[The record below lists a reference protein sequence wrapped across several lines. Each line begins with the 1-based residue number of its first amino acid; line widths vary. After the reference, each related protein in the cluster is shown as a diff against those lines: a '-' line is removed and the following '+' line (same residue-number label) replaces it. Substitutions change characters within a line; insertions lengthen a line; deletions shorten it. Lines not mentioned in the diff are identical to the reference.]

1 MSYPFRKCVLTLG
14 LQEYAIEME
23 NRGFTMV
30 EIRQGL
36 KTLSEPT
43 KNFREKIYKN
53 ELHHA
58 GDPVLQFA
66 VNNAVTRDNNGNIMI
81 DKDKSE
87 QKIDPLAAV
96 INAHCRAMYDTPAEK
111 FDPNQYADEDFLKKL
126 WG

>member
-1 MSYPFRKCVLTLG
+1 
-14 LQEYAIEME
+14 
-23 NRGFTMV
+23 
-30 EIRQGL
+30 
-36 KTLSEPT
+36 
-43 KNFREKIYKN
+43 
-53 ELHHA
+53 
-58 GDPVLQFA
+58 
-66 VNNAVTRDNNGNIMI
+66 MI